1 MAASQGQAVCPLL
14 GLLCH
19 LCRLVLQHSE
29 ALQLPVLAICQLW
42 RPAGAHGPAG
52 LQGAG
57 GEGDDRMRWLDG
69 ITDSTDVSLSKLREL
84 VMGSLPAFPGE
95 EY

>member
-19 LCRLVLQHSE
+19 LCRLVLQHSK

-42 RPAGAHGPAG
+42 R
-52 LQGAG
+52 
-57 GEGDDRMRWLDG
+57 R
-69 ITDSTDVSLSKLREL
+69 
-84 VMGSLPAFPGE
+84 GSCE
-95 EY
+95 HQEWQ